1 MANVEALYKE
11 LTVEWA
17 KRPLNTTRCGQLL
30 DQLKVALV
38 KMAFLP
44 TDGSDA
50 QNSKKQLLLARG
62 VLEVAVEH
70 SVLTKDLLA
79 FERYMAQLKCYY
91 YDYAKIIG
99 ESESKYKLLGLNLLY
114 LLSGNRVSD
123 FHTELELLS
132 VDVIQHNQ
140 FIRPILALEQYIM
153 EGRYNK
159 IFQAK
164 STVPAEIYSYFMD
177 LLVETVR
184 DEIGACIEKSYEKI
198 SAKDAAKRL
207 NLRVPDEI
215 KAFGEKRQWKLE
227 TSGDYSFTDRSVKP
241 KELLPSE
248 ELAEQVLSY
257 ARDLEMI
264 V

>member
-1 MANVEALYKE
+1 MANVEMLYKE
-11 LTVEWA
+11 LIAEWS
-17 KRPLNTTRCGQLL
+17 KRPPNTARCGQLL

-44 TDGSDA
+44 TDGADA
-50 QNSKKQLLLARG
+50 ASHKKQLILARS

-70 SVLTKDLLA
+70 SVLAKDLLA

-164 STVPAEIYSYFMD
+164 STVPDEVYNYFTD

-198 SAKDAAKRL
+198 SAKEAAKRL

-227 TSGDYSFTDRSVKP
+227 PTGDYSFTDRSIKP